1 MAKKNVFLHFLSNYI
16 VVLLLFFTLFVMGP
30 SEIFFGN
37 YKEFGFVYQEFGW
50 KFLIFAFLISFIF
63 TLVISFFPDKLGKYI
78 LSVFWG
84 IGIAGY
90 IQTMF
95 LNRHLEQMGVRAE
108 AYTASPSKIIVNSII
123 WTTIIL
129 GALLFAKFQQNIFK
143 KVMLTS
149 SLIILGMQ
157 CVGYISL
164 FPSAD
169 KSAFTYYSDK
179 DELILDGSKQ
189 FTVSSNDNIILFILD
204 NFSSTYLASAV
215 EKYPDLKDFL
225 HDFTYYNNA
234 DCNYHGTYPSLPH
247 LLTGNDLDPSLSVD
261 DWLEECWTNTTTND
275 YFSILSD
282 ANYKV
287 NLYTPTTSILTGS
300 HSLPLLD
307 GKISNITT
315 KQSSICIDYHK
326 LYKTMFYMSCYRFMP
341 EYFKSF
347 FDVSNATYTSI
358 VSYPENTILHANY
371 DFYNHLI
378 ENGLTT
384 DSSGNY
390 FIIQHL
396 NGTHEFTTD
405 ENCQFDAQNA
415 TCQSTVKGIFTML
428 EAYLNELKTLGVYDD
443 STIIITSDHG
453 DVEYPQI
460 IFFIKEKQESHESL
474 NGTNAP
480 ITLDELV
487 PTIVQSL
494 DKDYSEFGY
503 SIHDFYP
510 DQQRER
516 LLYIRDYDASYPD
529 VPRYDGISS
538 GGSNVYHLYN
548 YTGNIDDQINAL
560 QNYQY
565 TTIPMVDSYF

>member
-1 MAKKNVFLHFLSNYI
+1 MHK
-16 VVLLLFFTLFVMGP
+16 
-30 SEIFFGN
+30 
-37 YKEFGFVYQEFGW
+37 
-50 KFLIFAFLISFIF
+50 
-63 TLVISFFPDKLGKYI
+63 I
-78 LSVFWG
+78 LSITSG
-84 IGIAGY
+84 I
-90 IQTMF
+90 
-95 LNRHLEQMGVRAE
+95 
-108 AYTASPSKIIVNSII
+108 
-123 WTTIIL
+123 
-129 GALLFAKFQQNIFK
+129 IF
-143 KVMLTS
+143 
-149 SLIILGMQ
+149 GMQ
-157 CVGYISL
+157 LVGFLSL
-164 FPSAD
+164 FPTADEAAFSYPTEELCLDGSEQYTISSKENIILFVLDNFAIDYYTSAVQTYPELTD
-169 KSAFTYYSDK
+169 QLKDFTYYS
-179 DELILDGSKQ
+179 
-189 FTVSSNDNIILFILD
+189 
-204 NFSSTYLASAV
+204 
-215 EKYPDLKDFL
+215 
-225 HDFTYYNNA
+225 NA
-234 DCNYHGTYPSLPH
+234 DCNYHGTYPSLAH
-247 LLTGNDLDPSLSVD
+247 LITGNELDPSLTVD
-261 DWLEECWTNTTTND
+261 DWLTQCWTNDITND
-275 YFSILSD
+275 YFSLLESED
-282 ANYKV
+282 YKV
-287 NLYTPTTSILTGS
+287 NLYTPVTSILTGTN
-300 HSLPLLD
+300 SLELLD
-307 GKISNITT
+307 DKINNVTYKYNT
-315 KQSSICIDYHK
+315 RMIDYSK
-326 LYKTMFYMSCYRFMP
+326 LYKTMLYMSCYRFMP

-347 FDVSNATYTSI
+347 FDVSNETYTTI

-405 ENCQFDAQNA
+405 EDCQFDDQNA

-428 EAYLNELKTLGVYDD
+428 EAYLNELKTLGVYDN